1 MQANLDYRT
10 IPHRGVCPHCGKDMA
25 FRAYRFIEKDGNI
38 REQDVFD
45 CYDCLKRYRVTSKL
59 MSIEKLDLTKKD
71 LPKKIVDQS
80 TRKLKEDEVRREPWH
95 ALISPVDTTTPPQ
108 RMYAGVARFIQDAI
122 DVVKQGD
129 APSAK
134 EEAIRLILE
143 ASLEELGLEAV

>member
-1 MQANLDYRT
+1 MDYRT
-10 IPHRGVCPHCGKDMA
+10 IPHRGVCPHCGMPMI
-25 FRAYRFIEKDGNI
+25 FRAYRFIEEDGNI

-59 MSIEKLDLTKKD
+59 ISIEKLDLTKKD

-80 TRKLKEDEVRREPWH
+80 TKKLKKDEVRREPWH
-95 ALISPVDTTTPPQ
+95 DLISQVDTTTPPQ

-143 ASLEELGLEAV
+143 ASLEELGLEAEECE